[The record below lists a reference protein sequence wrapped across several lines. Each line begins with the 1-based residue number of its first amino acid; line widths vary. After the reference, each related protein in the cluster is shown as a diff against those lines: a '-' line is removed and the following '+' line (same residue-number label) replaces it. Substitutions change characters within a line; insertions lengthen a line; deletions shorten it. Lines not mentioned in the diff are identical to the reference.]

1 MPLIFLLG
9 FVVIGLW
16 SVVAHR
22 FERTGV
28 AGPAVLAAAG
38 AGLVFIDVSGFAGA
52 VGSESAEHVVE
63 LILAVL
69 LFVDACEV
77 RGGVFGGEGR
87 SVARLV
93 LIALPLSLVAVVV
106 TGEMLMPSLSIFVL
120 LVVACVIM
128 PTDFAPAATL
138 LRSRHIPARVRQ
150 ILNVESGYNDGLISP
165 IFGMALAA
173 AIAWPTILAAVDSD
187 KLSAENEAQLEEK
200 LGEFFDAF
208 FGAVP
213 ATLFAIAVG
222 AVIGG
227 IFGLCVRWASRR
239 GWADASGIRYVMLLV
254 PVITFSVATLS
265 AVAANG
271 FVAAFVA
278 GIVYRIARTRRTDE
292 RTIPHEEII
301 LVDEAGTLAA
311 NIVWFVLGAMTTVVI
326 LDGFD
331 GRLLVLVAL
340 ALTVFRIVPVYL
352 AMLGSSVSWSSRTL
366 VAIVGPRG
374 TATIVFG
381 LLAFNKLPDSEAYP
395 VLAIT
400 VFTVV
405 GSILLHGV
413 IVPQVVKRRMP
424 VLAPSAQAPAS
435 ADR

>member
-16 SVVAHR
+16 SVIAHR

-28 AGPAVLAAAG
+28 AGPAVLALAG
-38 AGLVFIDVSGFAGA
+38 AALVLIDVTGFAQA
-52 VGSESAEHVVE
+52 VGSDSAEHVVE

-77 RGGVFGGEGR
+77 SGGVFGGEGR
-87 SVARLV
+87 TIGRLV
-93 LIALPLSLVAVVV
+93 LIALPLSLLAVVV
-106 TGEMLMPSLSIFVL
+106 AGVFLLPQLNIFVL
-120 LVVACVIM
+120 IVIACVIM

-138 LRSRHIPARVRQ
+138 LRSPRIPARVRQ

-173 AIAWPTILAAVDSD
+173 AIAWPTIIAAVKADN
-187 KLSAENEAQLEEK
+187 LSAENEAQLEQR
-200 LGEFFDAF
+200 LGEFFEAF

-213 ATLFAIAVG
+213 ATVFAIVVG

-227 IFGLCVRWASRR
+227 VFGFCVRWASRR
-239 GWADASGIRYVMLLV
+239 GWADAPGIRYVMLLV
-254 PVITFSVATLS
+254 PLITFGVATLS
-265 AVAANG
+265 AVGANG

-278 GIVYRIARTRRTDE
+278 GIVYRLLRTRRTEE
-292 RTIPHEEII
+292 RTIPHQEVL
-301 LVDEAGTLAA
+301 LVEEAGALAA
-311 NIVWFVLGAMTTVVI
+311 NIVWFVLGAMTTVVV

-331 GRLLVLVAL
+331 WRLLVVVAL
-340 ALTVFRIVPVYL
+340 ALTVFRVVPVYL
-352 AMLGSSVSWSSRTL
+352 SLLGSSLSWGSRTL
-366 VAIVGPRG
+366 VGFIGPRG

-381 LLAFNKLPDSEAYP
+381 LLAFNKLPDAAAYD
-395 VLAIT
+395 VLAVM

-413 IVPQVVKRRMP
+413 VVPQVVNRRMP
-424 VLAPSAQAPAS
+424 VLAPPAPAPAS
-435 ADR
+435 ADH